1 MIQFTKKQLKQF
13 INNRIAEDATGM
25 TREEFTQINGNYNI
39 VGKCFGNYGATGAL
53 IPAVANNALFVI
65 FNNGSNLMAY

>member
-25 TREEFTQINGNYNI
+25 TREEFTQRNGNYNI
-39 VGKCFGNYGATGAL
+39 VGKCFGNYGATGVL
-53 IPAVANNALFVI
+53 IQAVTNNALFVL

>member
-25 TREEFTQINGNYNI
+25 TREEFTQNYGYYNI
-39 VGKCFGNYGATGAL
+39 VGKCFGIYGATGIL
-53 IPAVANNALFVI
+53 LQAVTNNALFVL
-65 FNNGSNLMAY
+65 FNNRSNLMEF